1 MICLIISHLTFSVGF
16 TTRPSGV
23 GSEPD
28 DTLYET
34 DDLDQVSV
42 SFVLEKNPRYIET
55 IFRQMKPFLIFTTI

>member
-1 MICLIISHLTFSVGF
+1 M
-16 TTRPSGV
+16 RPSGV

-42 SFVLEKNPRYIET
+42 NFVLLVTLRHLQPNET
-55 IFRQMKPFLIFTTI
+55 YLDCLL